1 MLAVRATSASPDSPL
16 DALEVGDVAD
26 SEIED
31 AAPADWVPVTIKAA
45 ALNQHDVWSL
55 RGVGLKSE
63 HLPMVLGCD
72 GAGVTDDGREVIVHA
87 VIISDDW
94 TGPETQD
101 PKRAILSERHNGTL
115 AERVWVPAGNLV
127 DKPASLSF
135 EEAACLP
142 VAWLTAF
149 SMLGKADLA
158 EGDSIL
164 VQGASGGVST
174 ALVSLGSALGYRVWV
189 TSRDESKGARAVELG
204 ADQAF
209 ESGARLPDRV
219 DAVMESVGQA
229 TWGHSLRSLR
239 PGGTI
244 VTCGATSGDAPSAEL
259 NRVFFQQLR
268 VLGSTMGSLAEL
280 EALTAL
286 VAERGIHP
294 VIDSVRPLAEARD
307 AFERLLS
314 GDSFGKLVLTV

>member
-1 MLAVRATSASPDSPL
+1 MLAVRAMSASSESPL
-16 DALEVGDVAD
+16 DALAVGEVQYD
-26 SEIED
+26 EIAD
-31 AAPADWVPVTIKAA
+31 AAPPGWVPVTLRAM

-55 RGVGLKSE
+55 RGVGLAADQ
-63 HLPMVLGCD
+63 LPMVFGCD

-87 VIISDDW
+87 VVISPDW

-127 DKPASLSF
+127 PKPAELSF

-149 SMLGKADLA
+149 SMLRKAELA
-158 EGDSIL
+158 EGDTVL
-164 VQGASGGVST
+164 VQDASGGVST

-189 TSRDESKGARAVELG
+189 TSRSPQKGARTLALG

-209 ESGARLPDRV
+209 ESGARLPERV
-219 DAVMESVGQA
+219 DAVMESVGAA
-229 TWGHSLRSLR
+229 TWPHSLRSLR

-268 VLGSTMGSLAEL
+268 ILGSTMGSRQEL
-280 EALTAL
+280 EEVAAL
-286 VAERGIHP
+286 VAGRGIHP

-307 AFERLLS
+307 AFERLIA
-314 GDSFGKLVLTV
+314 GDSFGKLVLTA